1 MSPQFGGGFGFYQ
14 VDGAAPAVRAPT
26 DADTPLELRLHGP
39 GALGT
44 KEPTPL
50 EVVFANT
57 GTGNLTLVDALDG
70 SLEHWRDPTYDLY
83 LREET
88 TGTVYRFAYVGGRCG
103 DINSVGPHDYVDL
116 KPGEARAN
124 VQGQCADYLKS
135 ATIAKPGKYTLW
147 VVYRF
152 CTWQSTGVS
161 LGKDFIRKET
171 HVGVHASNAVTLT
184 VTVH

>member
-1 MSPQFGGGFGFYQ
+1 MSSHFGGGFGFYQ
-14 VDGAAPAVRAPT
+14 VDGSAPAARAAT
-26 DADTPLELRLHGP
+26 ETDTPLELRLHGP
-39 GALGT
+39 GAIGT
-44 KEPTPL
+44 KDPIRL

-57 GTGNLTLVDALDG
+57 GTGGLTLIDAMDG

-88 TGTVYRFAYVGGRCG
+88 SGTVYRYAFVGGRCG

-116 KPGEARAN
+116 KPGETRAN
-124 VQGQCADYLKS
+124 VQGDWADYLKS
-135 ATIAKPGKYTLW
+135 ATIAKPGKYTAW

-152 CTWQSTGVS
+152 CTWQAMGVL

-171 HVGVHASNAVTLT
+171 HMGMHASNAVALT